1 MKAKRVKPAESPNPL
16 YDATAARLARKKGE
30 KYTEP
35 VDLQHEPGEI
45 VDDKNCWIQCMGA
58 DPAMVPHDDECRAKV
73 ASFRNSPKRQ
83 KFLKGLLNFYR
94 NQELIN
100 QLSKENQTVI
110 RARIEAYEHELLE
123 MSGDTDPD
131 E

>member
-1 MKAKRVKPAESPNPL
+1 MKAKRVTPAESPNPL

-35 VDLQHEPGEI
+35 ENLQHAVDEI
-45 VDDKNCWIQCMGA
+45 VDDPNCWRLCLGA
-58 DPAMVPHDDECRAKV
+58 DPPLVPHDDECRKKV
-73 ASFRNSPKRQ
+73 ESFKNSPKRQ

-110 RARIEAYEHELLE
+110 RARIVAYEHELLE
-123 MSGDTDPD
+123 MSGDTEPD
-131 E
+131 A